1 MSDQQTA
8 AAATA
13 PITSFDSLKPRA
25 ELKGKVTKVELA
37 GAHVDIGTGTD
48 ALMHISEIKSD
59 KPITRL
65 SDVLKVGDEIT
76 VYVVKVDA
84 AHKRIN
90 ITMRKPPSYGWDN
103 LETWLRLDN
112 VKVVSVTKF
121 GLFVNIDGP
130 KDALLPH
137 EFAPRDVR
145 LKAGDIIEK
154 VWVTEI
160 NEGKNRIGLTTNQPP
175 DLPWEKIRK
184 GNVLKGTVTNVDRGV
199 VYVEVGAERE
209 GQIRRNSLGVSFVDP
224 GDLVTVGEEIEVR
237 VVKVDSN
244 KKILD
249 LSLTNFNPEDY
260 ALSSGSEATIT
271 PIEAALKK
279 AQRRAHADAGLPE
292 AKPATYA
299 KADKRQA
306 AQAEAI
312 SRTLQHL
319 QAQRQAN
326 EG

>member
-8 AAATA
+8 VAAPAT
-13 PITSFDSLKPRA
+13 PLSFDDLKPRM
-25 ELKGKVTKVELA
+25 ELKGTVTKVELA
-37 GAHVDIGTGTD
+37 GAHVDIGIGSD

-65 SDVLKVGDEIT
+65 SDVLKVGDEII
-76 VYVVKVDA
+76 VYVAKIDA
-84 AHKRIN
+84 AHKRVN
-90 ITMRKPPSYGWDN
+90 ITMRKPPAYGWDN
-103 LETWLRLDN
+103 LETWLKLTN

-145 LKAGDIIEK
+145 LKAGDVLEE
-154 VWVTEI
+154 VWVTEL
-160 NEGKNRIGLTTNQPP
+160 NESKNRIGLTTVQPP

-184 GNVLKGTVTNVDRGV
+184 GNILKGKVVNIDRGV
-199 VYVEVGAERE
+199 AYIDVGAERP

-224 GDLVTVGEEIEVR
+224 GDLVAVGEDVEVR

-244 KKILD
+244 KKQLD

-292 AKPATYA
+292 AKTANYS

-312 SRTLQHL
+312 ARTMQHL
-319 QAQRQAN
+319 QTQRQAK
-326 EG
+326 G